1 MKQSESGTGN
11 WLVKPASFMIARWRI
26 WLPPVLLTIITF
38 VVVVLLTKG
47 KTMLPFLYRFS

>member
-1 MKQSESGTGN
+1 MKQDKVSSSN
-11 WLVKPASFMIARWRI
+11 WVGKPIAFMMARRRI

-38 VVVVLLTKG
+38 LLVMLLTKG

>member
-1 MKQSESGTGN
+1 MKRGKGGAPT
-11 WLVKPASFMIARWRI
+11 WLSRPMAFMMARRRI

-38 VVVVLLTKG
+38 LVVILLTKG